1 MDAWRNGNQ
10 FISLLERKQDVLKG
24 DIFRVESRIVQ
35 IQEEINLHQQE
46 QSYINEQIKL
56 LTPSGIVERADIY
69 KGIRRQGAL
78 LSHLQMVAHKVT
90 LLEDEQHKHKKT
102 LQDYRFAMHVL
113 DKKHYKLTRYLTK
126 QRRDFYRRR
135 DNRSENEIQ
144 EVAVYD
150 RKKF

>member
-1 MDAWRNGNQ
+1 MDAWHNGNQ

-24 DIFRVESRIVQ
+24 NIFRIESRIIQ
-35 IQEEINLHQQE
+35 IQEEINRYQQE
-46 QSYINEQIKL
+46 QGYINEQIKL

-78 LSHLQMVAHKVT
+78 LSHLQMVVHKVT
-90 LLEDEQHKHKKT
+90 LLEDEQHKHKKL
-102 LQDYRFAMHVL
+102 LQNHRVAMHVL
-113 DKKHYKLTRYLTK
+113 DKKHYKLTRYITK
-126 QRRDFYRRR
+126 KRREFYRRR

-150 RKKF
+150 RKKL